1 MAAFD
6 IREISVAG
14 GTIGMCQLPG
24 RAGDYPSD
32 FNKIVEWE
40 PDLVISLTEPH
51 EMAEF
56 AVGSFGSDLQAQT
69 LAWTAWPVKDY
80 GVPDPTQ
87 AARSAGIKNEASA
100 ILKRAGRILVHCKGG
115 CGRTGMVVLNFMVD
129 AGEDPDA
136 GLIRLRVVRPCAVE
150 TDEQYSWASN
160 LAD

>member
-80 GVPDPTQ
+80 GVPDSTQ
-87 AARSAGIKNEASA
+87 ATLSAGIKNDARA

-115 CGRTGMVVLNFMVD
+115 CGRTGMVVLSFMVD

>member
-6 IREISVAG
+6 LHEISVAG
-14 GTIGMCQLPG
+14 GTVAMCQLPG
-24 RAGDYPSD
+24 RAGDYLSD
-32 FNKIVEWE
+32 FNKIVDWK

-56 AVGSFGSDLQAQT
+56 AVENFGSDLQAQT

-80 GVPDPTQ
+80 GVPDSTQ
-87 AARSAGIKNEASA
+87 ATLSAGIKNDARA

-136 GLIRLRVVRPCAVE
+136 GLTRLRVVRPCAVE